1 MAQNEPGGER
11 LGAKAS
17 NSAGREKGEERTDLR
32 GVDIATLGDCWS
44 TGGEWNEAADKGG
57 DEVEEPEWLEGG
69 RAPWREGG
77 EAPQAWLSKW
87 AGARQPGPP
96 SYGPAAFRT
105 FVSTSLLFSYINQ
118 NVNSHPNS
126 ISSQYGEGTDL

>member
-44 TGGEWNEAADKGG
+44 TEGGEWREAADEREESRLRSLSGWWEGERHGG
-57 DEVEEPEWLEGG
+57 KEGRLLRPENQDLQVTVLLPSELLL
-69 RAPWREGG
+69 RA
-77 EAPQAWLSKW
+77 
-87 AGARQPGPP
+87 
-96 SYGPAAFRT
+96 
-105 FVSTSLLFSYINQ
+105 SLLFSYIKQ